1 MFNIQIPTPLCIDLY
16 WNFNYLLVIFCF
28 HFLTSQTT
36 KLQLF
41 IKQRMMCKLWTQ
53 PSFHLI
59 FFIVDAHFRTPEPGP
74 SMPKSSLK
82 RLPLMD
88 ANVVSEATPEKTRK
102 IRDSDDEIKQENESE
117 TCFESSA
124 DLKSKNGLS
133 QSFVVTTADNS
144 VLILDDDASIR

>member
-1 MFNIQIPTPLCIDLY
+1 
-16 WNFNYLLVIFCF
+16 
-28 HFLTSQTT
+28 
-36 KLQLF
+36 
-41 IKQRMMCKLWTQ
+41 
-53 PSFHLI
+53 
-59 FFIVDAHFRTPEPGP
+59 
-74 SMPKSSLK
+74 
-82 RLPLMD
+82 MD

-124 DLKSKNGLS
+124 DLESKNGLS